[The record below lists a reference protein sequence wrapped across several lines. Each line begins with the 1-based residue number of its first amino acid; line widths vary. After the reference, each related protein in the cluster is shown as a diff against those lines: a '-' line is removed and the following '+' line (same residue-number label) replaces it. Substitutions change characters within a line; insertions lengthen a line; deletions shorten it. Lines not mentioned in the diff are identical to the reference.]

1 MRHLKDLPVLILGL
15 GASGLAMARW
25 CARHGA
31 VVTVADTREAPASLA
46 TLQAELPDA
55 TFIGGPFTAALV
67 EGTPIRAVYRSPGLS
82 PATLAPVVDA
92 AKAVGLVVGGEL
104 DLFARA
110 LLDLQTVEVPVVE
123 AEAEVPVETAV
134 VEPVVE
140 TPAQAELALSEEAPV
155 AEAAVVETPEVPAP
169 EAAAVVEGELETA
182 APIEAVEATEAVA
195 PTEAVAA
202 ESTEAALSVDATAAE
217 AEPAA
222 PVEQTEAAEPTPPA
236 MAEAMPRD
244 ASLSVPVTPPTE
256 DVVAEGAMTEDATT
270 EDGAAP
276 ATADTPAV
284 SPAPA
289 ATVSRLPTPGKPY
302 VPTAAREAA
311 EFVAKIAE
319 LSATNPASAAVE
331 EEATPQLEL
340 VPEPEPE
347 APKGYTPAV
356 LAITGTNGK
365 TTVTSLTGQLVERAG
380 KTVAVAGNIGPT
392 LLDTLAG
399 HLDAGT
405 LPDVWVLELSSFQ
418 LDGVQGFEPT
428 AATVLNLTQ
437 DHLDWHGDMPAY
449 AAAKARIFGAKGL
462 MILNRDDAGVMAM
475 LPPPVKVRLQRPQIR
490 THVTFGGAMPLRP
503 GDYGIERINGVAW
516 LVRALEADETQ
527 KRKRGAVVEE
537 ELFFQ
542 RLMPADALRIRGRH
556 NAMNALAA
564 LALASAADC
573 PLGPMLYGLREYRGE
588 PHRVEPIAI
597 VDEVEFF
604 DDSKGTNVGATVAAL
619 SGLGEERR
627 VVVILGGEG
636 KGQDFEPLA
645 DPVRQYARAVVLI
658 GRDAPLIEAA
668 LASTGVSL
676 KHAGSME
683 EAVKLAAARAHPGDA
698 VLLSPACASFDMFK
712 DYAHRAE
719 VFCEA
724 VEAYADSPREAVG
737 GDDAVVS
744 YAPQASLSTAGSM
757 EDPI

>member
-1 MRHLKDLPVLILGL
+1 MRHLKDLPVLVLGL

-31 VVTVADTREAPASLA
+31 VVTVADTREAPAALA
-46 TLQAELPDA
+46 TLQAELPGV
-55 TFIGGPFTAALV
+55 TFIGGPFSAALI

-82 PATLAPVVDA
+82 PETIAPVVDA
-92 AKAVGLVVGGEL
+92 ARAVGLTVGGEL

-110 LLDLQTVEVPVVE
+110 LLDLRTVEVPVAEV
-123 AEAEVPVETAV
+123 AEAEPEAAA
-134 VEPVVE
+134 EPVAEVPAE
-140 TPAQAELALSEEAPV
+140 PVLPEAQAELALT
-155 AEAAVVETPEVPAP
+155 VE
-169 EAAAVVEGELETA
+169 
-182 APIEAVEATEAVA
+182 
-195 PTEAVAA
+195 PTE
-202 ESTEAALSVDATAAE
+202 
-217 AEPAA
+217 AA
-222 PVEQTEAAEPTPPA
+222 PVEVAEVPAAPEEVPAVTEQVEAEAPATAETTEAVETAEVPPQAETGEPVVATESTEVAEVTEAAPELATPA
-236 MAEAMPRD
+236 MAEAMLRD
-244 ASLSVPVTPPTE
+244 PSLSVPVSPPADEVAPAAETT
-256 DVVAEGAMTEDATT
+256 DVAPEATT
-270 EDGAAP
+270 PATAP
-276 ATADTPAV
+276 ATG
-284 SPAPA
+284 
-289 ATVSRLPTPGKPY
+289 SRLPATGKPY

-331 EEATPQLEL
+331 EEPTAQLPL
-340 VPEPEPE
+340 VPIEEPP

-365 TTVTSLTGQLVERAG
+365 TTVTALTGQLVERAG

-392 LLDTLAG
+392 LLDTLAA
-399 HLDAGT
+399 HIDAET

-449 AAAKARIFGAKGL
+449 AAAKARIFGAQGL

-475 LPPPVKVRLQRPQIR
+475 LPPPLRVKLQRPQIR
-490 THVTFGGAMPLRP
+490 AHVTFGSAMPLRP

-537 ELFFQ
+537 EIFFQ

-564 LALASAADC
+564 LALATAADC

-588 PHRVEPIAI
+588 SHRVEPIALI
-597 VDEVEFF
+597 DDVEYF

-619 SGLGEERR
+619 NGLGEDRR

-645 DPVRQYARAVVLI
+645 APVAQHARAVVLI

-668 LASTGVSL
+668 LANTGVSL
-676 KHAGSME
+676 MHAASMD
-683 EAVKLAAARAHPGDA
+683 EAVKLATARANPGDA
-698 VLLSPACASFDMFK
+698 VLLSPACASFDMFN
-712 DYAHRAE
+712 DYEHRAE
-719 VFCEA
+719 VF
-724 VEAYADSPREAVG
+724 REAVQTLADNPRG
-737 GDDAVVS
+737 MSID
-744 YAPQASLSTAGSM
+744 GSSP
-757 EDPI
+757 EETL